1 MTDTLEYKG
10 VKIRYLGH
18 SGFIIAKGEYSIVL
32 DPFLTGAPMAVM
44 KPSDIK
50 ASDILLTHGHQDHLG
65 DAVEISKN
73 NQAKITAVM
82 ELAEYCT
89 EQGAETIR
97 VPIGG
102 TWQQSCFGKWN

>member
-82 ELAEYCT
+82 ELA
-89 EQGAETIR
+89 
-97 VPIGG
+97 
-102 TWQQSCFGKWN
+102 